1 MKKLIVFIFLIPII
15 GFSQNKKELIATVNR
30 LKTDSTKLKE
40 TVDKKL
46 EDINNLLESIDKLKK
61 QYESE
66 KSELNSKIETQNLK
80 NIQIKKINKKYEDSL
95 SSYISFIKAIL
106 KPEFQEINIGSQVWM
121 KKNLDVSTFRNGD
134 TIPQLISNEEWKAAL
149 ENKIPAW
156 CYYNNDV
163 LNGDKYG
170 KIYNFWAIQ
179 DQRGLAPKGWHIPS
193 QTEFQNLLKHYD
205 AKEDYENLNEVFTE
219 GYLHCLKIV
228 KLLDFSGFE
237 SNDAF
242 IELIKTIN
250 RVEEACSFKEITY
263 NQTTYL
269 GEPIQSGY
277 HQDDKGGAVIGHK
290 IGDFSAFK
298 MLKKKGGFNL
308 SFGGYRDGSGE
319 FIAEYGYEFLHSSNF
334 KKWEND
340 FGEKRT
346 STEILIVEF
355 GDNGE
360 LFFTNLMHYPE
371 GTQDYFLLD
380 GYDDLVLKEMTTNKE
395 WRFFHIRAELQNH
408 GISESGYVRCIKD

>member
-1 MKKLIVFIFLIPII
+1 M
-15 GFSQNKKELIATVNR
+15 
-30 LKTDSTKLKE
+30 
-40 TVDKKL
+40 
-46 EDINNLLESIDKLKK
+46 
-61 QYESE
+61 
-66 KSELNSKIETQNLK
+66 
-80 NIQIKKINKKYEDSL
+80 
-95 SSYISFIKAIL
+95 
-106 KPEFQEINIGSQVWM
+106 
-121 KKNLDVSTFRNGD
+121 
-134 TIPQLISNEEWKAAL
+134 
-149 ENKIPAW
+149 
-156 CYYNNDV
+156 
-163 LNGDKYG
+163 
-170 KIYNFWAIQ
+170 
-179 DQRGLAPKGWHIPS
+179 
-193 QTEFQNLLKHYD
+193 
-205 AKEDYENLNEVFTE
+205 
-219 GYLHCLKIV
+219 
-228 KLLDFSGFE
+228 DFSGFE

-277 HQDDKGGAVIGHK
+277 HQDDKGGAVIGHR

-360 LFFTNLMHYPE
+360 LFFTSLMHYPE